1 MNALQIEI
9 AKVALNKMI
18 EGGHFSI
25 CTVDDILKITKG
37 IPYREDYEALHLLH
51 CVNFIDFTP
60 LMREEFPAL
69 LQRVLQSPSMEIVI
83 NFRPLERPINCIQ
96 HCYNLL
102 G

>member
-37 IPYREDYEALHLLH
+37 IPYREDY
-51 CVNFIDFTP
+51 
-60 LMREEFPAL
+60 
-69 LQRVLQSPSMEIVI
+69 
-83 NFRPLERPINCIQ
+83 
-96 HCYNLL
+96 
-102 G
+102 